1 MVAPL
6 THTDSIKTSTSITKA
21 KMTTQYIDGL
31 GRPVQ
36 TVVKQMSPLGKDM
49 VSSNQYDEYG
59 REQFQYLPFI
69 ANNGDGNSNITDG
82 LFKMNPFEQQGAFYD
97 NANTVS
103 PVKGQGETFF
113 YSQTVFEESAMARP
127 ATSLA
132 PGNNWIGTSRG
143 VSMGYF
149 LNTVSDSV
157 RIWNVTSTV
166 STAPTTTTRYSEGEL
181 YKTVTTDEH
190 GKKVVEYKDKEG
202 KVILKKVQLASTPGT
217 GHIGWLCTY
226 YIYDVYGRLRFVLQP
241 RAVEFLLA
249 AGSWTISNTIRDEL
263 CFYYGYDARGRMTVK
278 KVPGAGEVYMVYD
291 ARDRLVMIQ
300 DANMRTGTVKWM
312 VTLYDDLNRPVQSGL
327 MNNVNMSSRSF
338 ETHLSLAYNSTAYPF
353 NQWNI
358 PGTGYEMLTQ
368 TGYDHYDS
376 IPSGGPNGTLATT
389 HITSTNFF
397 TSYNAAPDYAQAIVK
412 TVQTR
417 GMTIWSKVKVLGTA
431 SDYVFSTSIYD
442 EKTRVVQVK
451 STNITGGVDT
461 LTNQYDFSGKLLR
474 NQVAHGKAGTNA
486 QRYYVLT
493 KNNYD
498 AGGRMISVSKR
509 TNRNNSSSTS
519 DKVITEMSYNE
530 MGQLKEKKL
539 APAYNSNAGL
549 ESLAY
554 DYNIRGWMLGANR
567 DYAKTAA
574 SASHYFGFDLG
585 YDKTSIAPGES
596 AAIGSYV
603 AAQYNGNIG
612 GMLWK
617 STGDDEIRKYDFT
630 YDAVNRLTGADFNQ
644 YTSSS
649 FNKTAG
655 IDFTVKN
662 LTYDANGNILTM
674 DQRGWKV
681 TGSTTIDSMQY
692 HYYSYSNKLK
702 SVNDRSND
710 VNTKLGDFR
719 SSNLYMSALGTKTSS
734 ATDYSYDDNGSLVK
748 DKNKDIETFA
758 GANGI
763 EYNHL
768 NLPKKVTVKVSG
780 SANKGT
786 IEYVYDA
793 GGSKLKKI
801 TTEGSKITTTLYAFG
816 NYVNDTLQYLPQ
828 EEGRIR
834 YNLDSNRFE
843 FDYFI
848 KDHLGN
854 VRMML
859 TEANKTDA
867 YPAASLE
874 TAQSTVEES
883 IYYNLSTTRSNKPS
897 GYPIDNYTSP
907 NDKVAKTNGSGN
919 KIGPA
924 IVLKVMAGDKFNLRV
939 SSWYKLNGVSPG
951 TPQDPITAL
960 ITALNGGVGALAG
973 AKATTGELISTSILS
988 TPAQSFLN
996 SQSGYTTSKP
1006 KAFVNWI
1013 LFDEQFK
1020 YVSSSSGFEQV
1031 GTDQEFKVHQFSG
1044 QNISKNGYLY
1054 IYVSNETPNVD
1065 VYFDNL
1071 QVTHVRGPV
1080 LEETHYYPFGLTMA
1094 GISSKAVENG
1104 KPGNKMKYNGK
1115 EEQKEEFVDGSGLE
1129 WMDYGARMYDGQVG
1143 RWHVV
1148 DPKADY
1154 DRRWS
1159 PYRYVYNNPLR
1170 FIDPEGMF
1178 ELEIT
1183 GDEADQ
1189 AVDDLNKISDLNL
1202 QRDEKSG
1209 KVSISNKAS
1218 IDRSKLSKQ
1227 DQRLYNI
1234 IESQDKTVKLEAS
1247 KSLTT
1252 TLSTGEVV
1260 AVAIGGYIGQSKN
1273 VNDKGDAVYS
1283 GNQVVNVTT
1292 ARMMESAGGQASGVS
1307 ILHEIDESFTAMEI
1321 VQSTPSEDP
1330 SRNVYL
1336 ESHNRAASND
1346 WRFIVKPGQVFV
1358 QYVPSLHIWFN
1369 PERLRTPDPN
1379 NSAGWI
1385 KLQ

>member
-1 MVAPL
+1 
-6 THTDSIKTSTSITKA
+6 
-21 KMTTQYIDGL
+21 
-31 GRPVQ
+31 
-36 TVVKQMSPLGKDM
+36 
-49 VSSNQYDEYG
+49 
-59 REQFQYLPFI
+59 
-69 ANNGDGNSNITDG
+69 
-82 LFKMNPFEQQGAFYD
+82 
-97 NANTVS
+97 
-103 PVKGQGETFF
+103 
-113 YSQTVFEESAMARP
+113 
-127 ATSLA
+127 
-132 PGNNWIGTSRG
+132 
-143 VSMGYF
+143 
-149 LNTVSDSV
+149 
-157 RIWNVTSTV
+157 
-166 STAPTTTTRYSEGEL
+166 
-181 YKTVTTDEH
+181 
-190 GKKVVEYKDKEG
+190 
-202 KVILKKVQLASTPGT
+202 
-217 GHIGWLCTY
+217 
-226 YIYDVYGRLRFVLQP
+226 
-241 RAVEFLLA
+241 
-249 AGSWTISNTIRDEL
+249 
-263 CFYYGYDARGRMTVK
+263 
-278 KVPGAGEVYMVYD
+278 
-291 ARDRLVMIQ
+291 
-300 DANMRTGTVKWM
+300 
-312 VTLYDDLNRPVQSGL
+312 
-327 MNNVNMSSRSF
+327 
-338 ETHLSLAYNSTAYPF
+338 
-353 NQWNI
+353 
-358 PGTGYEMLTQ
+358 
-368 TGYDHYDS
+368 
-376 IPSGGPNGTLATT
+376 
-389 HITSTNFF
+389 
-397 TSYNAAPDYAQAIVK
+397 
-412 TVQTR
+412 
-417 GMTIWSKVKVLGTA
+417 MTIWSKVKVLGTA
-431 SDYVFSTSIYD
+431 SDFLFSTSIYD

-474 NQVAHGKAGTNA
+474 NHVAHAKAGTNA

-493 KNNYD
+493 KNTYD
-498 AGGRMISVSKR
+498 VGGRMITVSKR
-509 TNRNNSSSTS
+509 TNRNNSSSTT
-519 DKVITEMSYNE
+519 DKVIAEMSYNE

-549 ESLAY
+549 ESLVF

-574 SASHYFGFDLG
+574 STSHYFGFDLG

-596 AAIGSYV
+596 ATIGSYV
-603 AAQYNGNIG
+603 TAQYNGNIG

-662 LTYDANGNILTM
+662 LTYDANGNILSM

-692 HYYSYSNKLK
+692 HYYSYSNKLLN
-702 SVNDRSND
+702 VMDRAND

-719 SSNLYMSALGTKTSS
+719 SSNLYMTALGTKTSS
-734 ATDYSYDDNGSLVK
+734 AIDYSYDDNGNLVK
-748 DKNKDIETFA
+748 DKNKDIETSG

-768 NLPKKVTVKVSG
+768 NLPKKITVKKNG
-780 SANKGT
+780 TDKGT

-801 TTEGSKITTTLYAFG
+801 TREPGVDTTITLYAFG

-834 YNLDSNRFE
+834 YNLDSSRFE

-859 TEANKTDA
+859 TEANKSNA
-867 YPAASLE
+867 YPAATME
-874 TAQSTVEES
+874 TAQSSVEDS
-883 IYYNLSTTRSNKPS
+883 IYYNLTITRSNKPS
-897 GYPIDNYTSP
+897 GYPTDNYTSP

-973 AKATTGELISTSILS
+973 AKATTGELIATNILS
-988 TPAQSFLN
+988 GPAQSFLN

-1031 GTDQEFKVHQFSG
+1031 GTDQQFKVHQFSD

-1094 GISSKAVENG
+1094 GISSKAIENG
-1104 KPGNKMKYNGK
+1104 KPANKMKYNGK
-1115 EEQKEEFVDGSGLE
+1115 EEQREEFGDGSGLE

-1143 RWHVV
+1143 RWHVI
-1148 DPKADY
+1148 DPLSSKFGTV
-1154 DRRWS
+1154 S
-1159 PYRYVYNNPLR
+1159 PYLYAFNNPLI
-1170 FIDPEGMF
+1170 FIDPTGMENILYMYAADNSLTKE
-1178 ELEIT
+1178 ELRGIR
-1183 GDEADQ
+1183 DQ
-1189 AVDDLNKISDLNL
+1189 ANKNFKEMGLKVKVKILKNPSKFKIGMLDPSDAIAIIGN
-1202 QRDEKSG
+1202 RDKVIEAIKPMNEKFAEHLKETGFGSTAGGADVESAQDGKNKGRKSLKDEGDQIIAIGTEALRKSAKEFLKTSVEEAGGWVLTHASG
-1209 KVSISNKAS
+1209 HLAGLFDNRIFENA
-1218 IDRSKLSKQ
+1218 DG
-1227 DQRLYNI
+1227 
-1234 IESQDKTVKLEAS
+1234 
-1247 KSLTT
+1247 SLTT
-1252 TLSTGEVV
+1252 
-1260 AVAIGGYIGQSKN
+1260 
-1273 VNDKGDAVYS
+1273 VNI
-1283 GNQVVNVTT
+1283 T
-1292 ARMMESAGGQASGVS
+1292 AGGDRVATGIAKFGRKLSDYISASANKAGS
-1307 ILHEIDESFTAMEI
+1307 EIHAAYANKFNSPAPKAKID
-1321 VQSTPSEDP
+1321 SE
-1330 SRNVYL
+1330 
-1336 ESHNRAASND
+1336 
-1346 WRFIVKPGQVFV
+1346 
-1358 QYVPSLHIWFN
+1358 
-1369 PERLRTPDPN
+1369 
-1379 NSAGWI
+1379 
-1385 KLQ
+1385 